1 MRLVWL
7 TEVPEQ
13 LRRPWNAL
21 VFLMAQP
28 EAFFTSEW
36 ALAVTRA
43 YGTDLNPWIA
53 AAYEGEELVGVAAL
67 ARPSP
72 NEAVFL
78 AGNTADYCDF
88 ISRPE
93 KRQEFVAQVLE
104 GLREQGI
111 GHVVLA
117 NLLENS
123 ATLTALKRN
132 GIFRSFI
139 RTGYECA
146 QVRLG
151 SPEERRQLSQSLLK
165 KKVLRRA
172 LAELG
177 GIGPVT
183 LRHDQG
189 GGSHTE
195 ALDEFF
201 AMHVARFLRTGR
213 ISNVAIPQRRRF
225 LTELAT
231 LLAEHGWFDLMS
243 LYAGDRLLSYNYGF
257 RFHGSWF
264 WYQPTLD
271 NEFEDLSPGFC
282 LLAKIV
288 EDACDDP
295 EARMVDLGLGAEGY
309 KERLANAQRMTLHV
323 TLSAKASAHWK
334 AVARYRAA
342 QAVKR
347 RPALESLAR
356 RVQAGIARGRQR
368 VRKNGVAGT
377 LAWAGKRL
385 RRSMASH
392 EEVLLFRW
400 PGAPATPEP
409 DAELS
414 PLTWSMLARAAIRYS
429 EDGETLDYLL
439 RAASRFQS
447 RIHSG
452 YALIGPEGDAQHFA
466 WAAPYEGFAM
476 EKLGTVLKAPS
487 PSSVMIF
494 DCWTP
499 GALRG
504 RGLYGRA
511 IRQLAARLTAQGAE
525 VWIFSAAANPASV
538 AGIEKAGFQPQFAL
552 VRRKIFWL
560 ARIRQERRQAGQE
573 HVEALAKEAVR

>member
-1 MRLVWL
+1 
-7 TEVPEQ
+7 
-13 LRRPWNAL
+13 
-21 VFLMAQP
+21 
-28 EAFFTSEW
+28 
-36 ALAVTRA
+36 
-43 YGTDLNPWIA
+43 
-53 AAYEGEELVGVAAL
+53 
-67 ARPSP
+67 
-72 NEAVFL
+72 
-78 AGNTADYCDF
+78 
-88 ISRPE
+88 
-93 KRQEFVAQVLE
+93 
-104 GLREQGI
+104 
-111 GHVVLA
+111 
-117 NLLENS
+117 
-123 ATLTALKRN
+123 
-132 GIFRSFI
+132 
-139 RTGYECA
+139 
-146 QVRLG
+146 
-151 SPEERRQLSQSLLK
+151 
-165 KKVLRRA
+165 
-172 LAELG
+172 
-177 GIGPVT
+177 
-183 LRHDQG
+183 
-189 GGSHTE
+189 
-195 ALDEFF
+195 
-201 AMHVARFLRTGR
+201 MHVARFLRTGR
-213 ISNVAIPQRRRF
+213 ISNLAIPQRRRF

-231 LLAEHGWFDLMS
+231 LLAEQGWFDLMS
-243 LYAGDRLLSYNYGF
+243 LYAGDRPVSLNYGF

-271 NEFEDLSPGFC
+271 NELENLSPGFC

-288 EDACDDP
+288 EDACNDP

-334 AVARYRAA
+334 AMGRYRAA
-342 QAVKR
+342 EAVKR

-368 VRKNGVAGT
+368 IRKNGVAET

-385 RRSMASH
+385 RRSLASQ

-400 PGAPATPEP
+400 PGAPTSPEP

-414 PLTWSMLARAAIRYS
+414 PLNWSMLARAAMRYS
-429 EDGETLDYLL
+429 EDRETLDYLL
-439 RAASRFQS
+439 RAAGRFHSRMH
-447 RIHSG
+447 RG
-452 YALIGPEGDAQHFA
+452 YALLGPEGDAQHFA

-476 EKLGTVLKAPS
+476 EELGTVLKAPS

-538 AGIEKAGFQPQFAL
+538 AGIEKAGFQRQFAL

-573 HVEALAKEAVR
+573 QAEALAKEAVR